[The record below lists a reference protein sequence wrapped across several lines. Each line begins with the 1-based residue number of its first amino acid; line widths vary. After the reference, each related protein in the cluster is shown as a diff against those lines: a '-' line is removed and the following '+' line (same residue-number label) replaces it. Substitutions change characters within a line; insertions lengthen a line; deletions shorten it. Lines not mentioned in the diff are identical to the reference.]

1 MFVSPGLRRLL
12 HFDSGVYMVADTRM
26 AEWFAGVALKTL
38 HRSIEMLDISVEMG
52 FDLSTTSNKL
62 AC

>member
-1 MFVSPGLRRLL
+1 
-12 HFDSGVYMVADTRM
+12 MVADTRM
-26 AEWFAGVALKTL
+26 AEWFARVALKTL